1 MFLPGKFYVQSSL
14 VGYSP
19 KGHKELDMTEQLSV
33 CLCMHTHTHTHT
45 FPLGAFLVELVVKNL
60 PANAGDAGEVGLIP
74 WLGRSPGRA
83 DPLEEE
89 NGNLFQYSCLKN
101 PMNRGA
107 WWAIVQ
113 RVTKS

>member
-1 MFLPGKFYVQSSL
+1 M
-14 VGYSP
+14 GYSP

-83 DPLEEE
+83 DPLEKEMVTHA
-89 NGNLFQYSCLKN
+89 SI
-101 PMNRGA
+101 RA
-107 WWAIVQ
+107 WRIPRTGEPGWL
-113 RVTKS
+113 

>member
-1 MFLPGKFYVQSSL
+1 MGS
-14 VGYSP
+14 SP

-33 CLCMHTHTHTHT
+33 CLCMHARTRARTHTHTHTHTHT

-60 PANAGDAGEVGLIP
+60 PANAGDAGEMGLIP

-89 NGNLFQYSCLKN
+89 MVTHASI
-101 PMNRGA
+101 RA
-107 WWAIVQ
+107 WRIPRTGEPGWL
-113 RVTKS
+113 